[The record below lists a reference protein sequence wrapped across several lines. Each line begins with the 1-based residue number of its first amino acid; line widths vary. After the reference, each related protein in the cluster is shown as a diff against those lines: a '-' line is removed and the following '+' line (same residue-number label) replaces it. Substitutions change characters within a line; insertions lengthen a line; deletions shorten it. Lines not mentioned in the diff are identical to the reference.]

1 MIKGHKTSSERI
13 FLTMDH
19 SNQPRYQRLDINLLD
34 ASKYE
39 NSCDGDELGMED
51 DELLHARTRY
61 SRKFCDSKVSKILVL
76 ANLCLTVALLG
87 NWIAIAFLF
96 RGNELTRAPKPPY
109 CM

>member
-1 MIKGHKTSSERI
+1 MIKGHKTSSEKI

-19 SNQPRYQRLDINLLD
+19 SNQPRYQRLDTSLLE

-39 NSCDGDELGMED
+39 NSCDTDEPGMED
-51 DELLHARTRY
+51 DEFLHARSQY
-61 SRKFCDSKVSKILVL
+61 SRKFCASKASKILVL

-87 NWIAIAFLF
+87 NWIAIAFLL